1 MTVLFDHPQHATEA
15 GAETDEGTQP
25 WMVRVVHAAVKGRA
39 RFEVPGLYRCD
50 PVRLQVESSLG
61 RHAAIRHAT
70 GNVLTGRV
78 LIAYD
83 PAWDLEE
90 IKLWLEQL
98 LTESAHP
105 VPPDESAADAYRLR
119 SPAHAFSPQSRGVA
133 PDANTVLP
141 QEGGS
146 WYALPGEAV
155 LESLETSKERG
166 LSPAAAQLNL
176 SRFGPNSLPETP
188 RRSELSI
195 FLGQFKSLPVALLGV
210 SAILSAAT
218 GGLVDAAVIL
228 GVVLINAGTGYV
240 AESQSE
246 RTINALG
253 HVAEQDAVV
262 IRDGR
267 LWEMA
272 AKSLVPGDILVLT
285 PGTRIAADSRVLE
298 SRHLTVD
305 ESMLTGESL
314 PVAKIVNPLD
324 KPNVTLADRL
334 NMVYMGT
341 AVTGGSGLAVV
352 VATGRYTEIGTIQS
366 LVGETRPPETPMQ
379 QQLNTLS
386 NQLVLL
392 SLGICGAM
400 FLIGMIR
407 GYGWLQML
415 KTSISLAVAAVPEGL
430 PTVATTTLAL
440 GIRTMGRHR
449 VLVRHL
455 DAVETLG
462 AVQVICLDKT
472 GTLTLN
478 RMSVLALHS
487 GGRRITV
494 DNDVFYDG
502 GVRTD
507 PYQSDELLRLIHVAV
522 LCNEVELNG
531 GRGNYMLKGSA
542 TESALVHL
550 ALAAGVSVD
559 ALRQYYPREQMEYR
573 TETRNYMST
582 THGVAGGGKL
592 TAVKGS
598 PVEVLEMC
606 RWWLKDGARLPLT
619 ETERTAI
626 LMENDRMAGEA
637 LRVLGFAYAEPK
649 QSDQSSAE
657 ELIWL
662 GLTGMADPL
671 RQGMKELIALF
682 HQAGI
687 DTVMITGDQSG
698 TAYAIGKELGLSGD
712 SELDI
717 LDSSRLEQLDA
728 KVLTGLAEKVNI
740 FSRVSPANKLQIVQ
754 ALQRGGKVVAMTGD
768 GINDGPA
775 LKAADIGVAM
785 GGTGTDV
792 ARDVADVVLEDDN
805 LGTMIVAVSEGRTI
819 YNNIRKSVH
828 FLTAT
833 NLSEI
838 MVMLGSIGVGLGTPL
853 STLQLL
859 WINLMTD
866 ISPALALAVEPPE
879 PDVLRRPPRDP
890 REPIVGPADF
900 KRYGLESVTMT
911 AGSMASYGYAM
922 VRYGGG
928 QKANT
933 VVFMTLTMAQL
944 LHAYSCRS
952 DHISIFSRE
961 SLRPNRYLNMAIGGT
976 AALQWATVLV
986 PGLRSLLGN
995 TAVGPLDVM
1004 VIGAGSVLP
1013 FFLNEATKGITFKDK
1028 RRQEILLLPPAS
1040 WESG

>member
-1 MTVLFDHPQHATEA
+1 MSRLIDQMQRPSSFGTSAVEAELTETVH
-15 GAETDEGTQP
+15 
-25 WMVRVVHAAVKGRA
+25 VVHAAVEGRV
-39 RFEVPGLYRCD
+39 RLKVQSLYRCE
-50 PVRLQVESSLG
+50 PLRRKLESALP
-61 RHAAIRHAT
+61 RHDAIRHASA
-70 GNVLTGRV
+70 NVLTGRV
-78 LIAYD
+78 LIVFD
-83 PAWDLEE
+83 PARDLEE
-90 IKLWLEQL
+90 IKSWLEQL
-98 LTESAHP
+98 L
-105 VPPDESAADAYRLR
+105 VDARHEIIPENSVDDGRSLR
-119 SPAHAFSPQSRGVA
+119 SSRRPISPVISS
-133 PDANTVLP
+133 DSNSVLP
-141 QEGGS
+141 QDEEN
-146 WYALPGEAV
+146 WHALPGDVV
-155 LESLETSKERG
+155 LVALETSRESG
-166 LSPAAAQLNL
+166 LSQASVERKLG
-176 SRFGPNSLPETP
+176 RFGANSLPETP
-188 RRSELSI
+188 PRSELSI

-210 SAILSAAT
+210 SAVLSAAT
-218 GGLVDAAVIL
+218 GGLLDAVVIL

-246 RTINALG
+246 RTIDALG
-253 HVAEQDAVV
+253 HVAEQHAVV
-262 IRDGR
+262 IRDSQLR
-267 LWEMA
+267 EVA
-272 AKSLVPGDILVLT
+272 AESLVPGDILVLT
-285 PGTRIAADSRVLE
+285 PGTRVAADSRVLE
-298 SRHLTVD
+298 SRNLTVD

-314 PVAKIVNPLD
+314 PVAKMVDPLD
-324 KPNVTLADRL
+324 KRNVSLADRH

-341 AVTGGSGLAVV
+341 VVTGGSGLAVV
-352 VATGRYTEIGTIQS
+352 VSTGRYTEIGTIQS

-379 QQLNTLS
+379 RQLSILG
-386 NQLVLL
+386 NQMVLL

-400 FLIGMIR
+400 FMIGLVR

-440 GIRTMGRHR
+440 GIRKMSRHR

-494 DNDVFYDG
+494 DNDVFYDAG
-502 GVRTD
+502 ERVN
-507 PYQSDELLRLIHVAV
+507 PYESDELLRLIHAAV

-531 GRGNYMLKGSA
+531 ERGNYILKGSA

-559 ALRQYYPREQMEYR
+559 ALRGYYPREQVEYR

-582 THGVAGGGKL
+582 THGVRGGGKL
-592 TAVKGS
+592 VAIKGN

-606 RWWLKDGARLPLT
+606 RWWLKGGTRLPLT

-649 QSDQSSAE
+649 QANQPSAD

-662 GLTGMADPL
+662 GMTGMGDPL

-717 LDSSRLEQLDA
+717 LDSTRLEQLDA
-728 KVLTGLAEKVNI
+728 EVLAGLAHKVNI

-754 ALQRGGKVVAMTGD
+754 ALQRGGKVAAMTGD

-775 LKAADIGVAM
+775 LKAADIGVAL
-785 GGTGTDV
+785 GGTGTEV
-792 ARDVADVVLEDDN
+792 ARNVADVVLEDDN

-838 MVMLGSIGVGLGTPL
+838 MVMLGSIGVGWGTPL
-853 STLQLL
+853 STIQLL

-866 ISPALALAVEPPE
+866 IFPGLALAVEPPE
-879 PDVLRRPPRDP
+879 PDVLRQPPRNP
-890 REPIVGPADF
+890 EEPIVGPADF
-900 KRYGLESVTMT
+900 KRSGLESLTMT
-911 AGSMASYGYAM
+911 AGAMAGYGYAM
-922 VRYGGG
+922 ARYGGG
-928 QKANT
+928 QKAST

-952 DHISIFSRE
+952 DHISIFSPE
-961 SLRPNRYLNMAIGGT
+961 TLRPNRYLDMAIGGT

-986 PGLRSLLGN
+986 PGVRSLLGN
-995 TAVGPLDVM
+995 TLVGPLDVA

-1013 FFLNEATKGITFKDK
+1013 FFLNEATKDVTFKGK
-1028 RRQEILLLPPAS
+1028 RHQELLSLPPVPQ
-1040 WESG
+1040 EYE

>member
-1 MTVLFDHPQHATEA
+1 MSRPFDQMQRPSSLETGAVEA
-15 GAETDEGTQP
+15 EPLEL
-25 WMVRVVHAAVKGRA
+25 VRLVHVAVEGRA
-39 RFEVPGLYRCD
+39 RLQVQGLYRCD
-50 PVRLQVESSLG
+50 PLRHKLESAL
-61 RHAAIRHAT
+61 RKHAAIREASA
-70 GNVLTGRV
+70 NVLTGRV
-78 LIAYD
+78 LIIFD
-83 PAWDLEE
+83 PARDLEE
-90 IKLWLEQL
+90 IKTWLEQL
-98 LTESAHP
+98 LL
-105 VPPDESAADAYRLR
+105 DARQEIIPENSVDDGRSLR
-119 SPAHAFSPQSRGVA
+119 SSRRPISPVISS
-133 PDANTVLP
+133 DSDSVLP
-141 QEGGS
+141 QK
-146 WYALPGEAV
+146 GENWHV
-155 LESLETSKERG
+155 LSSEIVLASLETSKELG
-166 LSPAAAQLNL
+166 LSQASAERKLGH
-176 SRFGPNSLPETP
+176 FGVNSLPETLP
-188 RRSELSI
+188 RSGLSI

-210 SAILSAAT
+210 SAVLSAAT

-253 HVAEQDAVV
+253 HVAEQNAVV
-262 IRDGR
+262 IRDAQLR
-267 LWEMA
+267 EVA
-272 AKSLVPGDILVLT
+272 AESLVPGDILVLT
-285 PGTRIAADSRVLE
+285 PGTRVAADSRVIEARNLM
-298 SRHLTVD
+298 VD

-314 PVAKIVNPLD
+314 PVAKMVKRLD
-324 KPNVTLADRL
+324 KQNVSLADRL

-341 AVTGGSGLAVV
+341 VVTGGSGLAVV
-352 VATGRYTEIGTIQS
+352 VSTGRYTEIGTIQS

-379 QQLNTLS
+379 RQLSILG
-386 NQLVLL
+386 NQMVLL

-400 FLIGMIR
+400 FLIGLVR

-415 KTSISLAVAAVPEGL
+415 KSSISLAVAAVPEGL

-440 GIRTMGRHR
+440 GIRTMSRHK
-449 VLVRHL
+449 VLVRRL

-494 DNDVFYDG
+494 DKDVFYDA

-507 PYQSDELLRLIHVAV
+507 PYQSDELLRLIHAAV

-531 GRGNYMLKGSA
+531 ERGNYVLKGSA
-542 TESALVHL
+542 TEGALVHL

-559 ALRQYYPREQMEYR
+559 ALRRCYPREQVEYR

-582 THGVAGGGKL
+582 THSVRGGGKL
-592 TAVKGS
+592 VAVKGN

-619 ETERTAI
+619 EAERTAI
-626 LMENDRMAGEA
+626 LMENDRMAAEA
-637 LRVLGFAYAEPK
+637 LRVLGFAYTEPK
-649 QSDQSSAE
+649 QADQSSADD
-657 ELIWL
+657 LIWL
-662 GLTGMADPL
+662 GMTGMADPL

-698 TAYAIGKELGLSGD
+698 TAYAIGKELGLSSGT
-712 SELDI
+712 ELDI
-717 LDSSRLEQLDA
+717 LDSTRLDQLDA
-728 KVLTGLAEKVNI
+728 EVLAGLAQKVNI

-754 ALQRGGKVVAMTGD
+754 ALQRGGKVAAMTGD

-785 GGTGTDV
+785 GDTGTEV
-792 ARDVADVVLEDDN
+792 ARNVADVILEDDN

-819 YNNIRKSVH
+819 YNNIRKSIH

-838 MVMLGSIGVGLGTPL
+838 MLMLGSIGTGLGTPL
-853 STLQLL
+853 TTIQLL
-859 WINLMTD
+859 WINLITD
-866 ISPALALAVEPPE
+866 IFPGLALAVEPPE
-879 PDVLRRPPRDP
+879 PDVLQRPPRDP

-900 KRYGLESVTMT
+900 KRYGLESLTMS

-922 VRYGGG
+922 ARYGGG
-928 QKANT
+928 PKAST
-933 VVFMTLTMAQL
+933 IAFMTLTMGQL

-952 DHISIFSRE
+952 DHISIFSHE
-961 SLRPNRYLNMAIGGT
+961 TLRSNRYLDTAIGGT
-976 AALQWATVLV
+976 ALLQWATVLV
-986 PGLRSLLGN
+986 PGVRNLLGN
-995 TAVGPLDVM
+995 TPIGPLDGA

-1013 FFLNEATKGITFKDK
+1013 FFLNEATKGATFKGK
-1028 RRQEILLLPPAS
+1028 RGQDLLSLPPPS
-1040 WESG
+1040 KEYG